1 MSFLQVAQN
10 SDQKGWPEFD
20 FRSHLASFKP
30 TSKKANDSL
39 IPKLSLGFDEA
50 PFQYF
55 EVVLKRQT
63 SFKNTKS
70 DTDLTLI
77 DETCQVI
84 LRAPGRASVQ
94 LVNA

>member
-20 FRSHLASFKP
+20 FKP

-55 EVVLKRQT
+55 SVKFKRQT
-63 SFKNTKS
+63 SFKNTNS

-84 LRAPGRASVQ
+84 LRAPGQASVQ